1 MDDSSTPWRNTTHDW
16 ARSVDPEHL
25 ALIRRDPAGF
35 APGGLRHL
43 ILEVL
48 AYAADEAESRGAG
61 RCTVTLRPD
70 GSVSVADNGRG
81 TDTRFDEQGRPVR
94 KPVMATK
101 DLRFFDHPDAESLP
115 DGHPRRGMSVVAAL
129 SEWLVHINRRAGGA
143 WSQRYEHGVPATGL
157 TPIADDGTTG
167 TVVHFRP
174 AGATATTDAAGTT
187 DAACDLVVEQPAG
200 FAAAW
205 PFLSVAFDD
214 RRAD

>member
-1 MDDSSTPWRNTTHDW
+1 MDDSSSSWRNTTHDW
-16 ARSVDPEHL
+16 ASSVDPEHL
-25 ALIRRDPAGF
+25 ALIRRDPAGL
-35 APGGLRHL
+35 APGGVRQLV
-43 ILEVL
+43 LEVL
-48 AYAADEAESRGAG
+48 AYAADEAEYRGAG
-61 RCTVTLRPD
+61 RCTVTLHPD
-70 GSVSVADNGRG
+70 GSVSVADDGRG
-81 TDTRFDEQGRPVR
+81 TDTRFDEHGRPVR

-129 SEWLVHINRRAGGA
+129 SEWLVHTNRRASGA

-174 AGATATTDAAGTT
+174 AGPAATTDT
-187 DAACDLVVEQPAG
+187 ACDLVVEQLAG

-205 PFLSVAFDD
+205 PCLSVDFDD